1 MTGDHY
7 QELARNKVK
16 YCFLGDLEQFG
27 TGRVFR
33 DHCGIVLGEFSKL
46 AGEGITVEV
55 EIQVLLECLLQVKDL
70 RYLESFLWCP
80 RGK

>member
-1 MTGDHY
+1 M
-7 QELARNKVK
+7 
-16 YCFLGDLEQFG
+16 
-27 TGRVFR
+27 FR